1 MKIYTQKISE
11 KKAHELYSDL
21 ITPDINVLEK
31 SKSNGKDWRNNVLNI
46 LKNLESVFISVD
58 LNYFEKPL
66 ESEESIAERKKI
78 KKTKI

>member
-1 MKIYTQKISE
+1 MKIYTKKISE

-21 ITPDINVLEK
+21 ITPDINVLETSK
-31 SKSNGKDWRNNVLNI
+31 SKGKDSRNNILNV

-58 LNYFEKPL
+58 LNYSEKPS